1 MNFTSIREPIKI
13 LGTYISYD
21 QQKTNGANFFSRI
34 QKIKTT
40 LNMWQTGDL
49 SLYAKTIGVS
59 HLIYTASMLTVPENV
74 IQKTQAAFLWRNKKD
89 KIKRKV
95 IYQPLVDG
103 GLNFINFRTMSKS
116 LRLSWIG
123 RLLDGSDANWKAI
136 PNHYFNRHGGLTFLL
151 NCNYDTKCID
161 SSLPLFYKE
170 MLEYFQELVNMY
182 DLDQR
187 WKFVLW
193 NNREIKI
200 EGKTLFWKT
209 WFEKGIFLVQDLLN
223 EDGKFLSLQEFQD
236 KFDLEIYFLQ
246 YFQMIAAIPSEIKC
260 SAYKTQIT
268 PDDLFKMEDI
278 LQLTK
283 NPSLSLAKMR
293 CKHYY
298 KLFNENCTIVP
309 TGVKA
314 WEQLFPDSF
323 ISWKANLQNIYKI
336 TKDNKLRQFLFK
348 LLHRITVTK
357 RELERFKITVDHQ
370 CSCWASQIHICGI
383 VNIRIAMNYLVK
395 LKQTEVF
402 PSKLQ

>member
-1 MNFTSIREPIKI
+1 MT
-13 LGTYISYD
+13 
-21 QQKTNGANFFSRI
+21 FFLYGR
-34 QKIKTT
+34 T
-40 LNMWQTGDL
+40 LL
-49 SLYAKTIGVS
+49 AKTIGVS
-59 HLIYTASMLTVPENV
+59 QLIYTASMLTVPENV
-74 IQKTQAAFLWRNKKD
+74 IQKTQAELFAFLWRNKKD

-103 GLNFINFRTMSKS
+103 ELNFINFRTMSKS

-136 PNHYFNRHGGLTFLL
+136 PNYYFNRHGGLTFLL

-170 MLEYFQELVNMY
+170 ILEYFQELVNMY
-182 DLDQR
+182 DLDQQR
-187 WKFVLW
+187 KFVLW

-223 EDGKFLSLQEFQD
+223 EEGKFLSLQEFQD
-236 KFDLEIYFLQ
+236 KFDLEINCLQ

-293 CKHYY
+293 WKHYY
-298 KLFNENCTIVP
+298 KLFNENCIIVP

-323 ISWKANLQNIYKI
+323 VSWKANFQKIYKI

-357 RELERFKITVDHQ
+357 RELKRFKITVDDQ
-370 CSCWASQIHICGI
+370 CSLCTSQDSILHTFLDCSTTSSSYNDIVKWFNNVSNLKLTPPNEQILFHIKEK
-383 VNIRIAMNYLVK
+383 NAN
-395 LKQTEVF
+395 
-402 PSKLQ
+402 

>member
-1 MNFTSIREPIKI
+1 
-13 LGTYISYD
+13 
-21 QQKTNGANFFSRI
+21 
-34 QKIKTT
+34 
-40 LNMWQTGDL
+40 MWQTRDL
-49 SLYAKTIGVS
+49 SLYGRTLLAKTIGVS
-59 HLIYTASMLTVPENV
+59 QLIYTASMLTVPENI
-74 IQKTQAAFLWRNKKD
+74 IQKTQAELFAFLWRNKKD

-95 IYQPLVDG
+95 IYLPLVDG
-103 GLNFINFRTMSKS
+103 GLNFINLRTMSKS

-136 PNHYFNRHGGLTFLL
+136 PNYYFNRHGGLTFLL

-170 MLEYFQELVNMY
+170 MLEYFQELVNIY

-187 WKFVLW
+187 RKFVLW

-236 KFDLEIYFLQ
+236 KFDLEINFLQ

-298 KLFNENCTIVP
+298 KLFNENCIIVP

-323 ISWKANLQNIYKI
+323 VSWKANFQKIYKI

-348 LLHRITVTK
+348 LLHRITFTK
-357 RELERFKITVDHQ
+357 
-370 CSCWASQIHICGI
+370 
-383 VNIRIAMNYLVK
+383 
-395 LKQTEVF
+395 
-402 PSKLQ
+402 